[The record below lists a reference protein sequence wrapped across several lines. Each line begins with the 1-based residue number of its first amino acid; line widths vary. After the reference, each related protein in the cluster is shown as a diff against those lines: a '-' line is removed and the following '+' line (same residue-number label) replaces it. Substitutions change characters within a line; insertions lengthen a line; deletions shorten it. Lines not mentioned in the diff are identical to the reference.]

1 MLSRIKLGLEAFN
14 PPPLDMSYF
23 INNMRTLQKI
33 TNDFLTDPIN
43 ALAEKHFLVLKFYLG
58 LGAQARYFLLGRK
71 RM

>member
-33 TNDFLTDPIN
+33 IKDFLTDPIN
-43 ALAEKHFLVLKFYLG
+43 ALAEKHFLVLKSYLG
-58 LGAQARYFLLGRK
+58 LGAQARAIFS
-71 RM
+71 